1 MKKKIIL
8 LFLFCQL
15 GVFSQSFKGIIEYT
29 ASIDTAHVNKFIKD
43 LERNKEV
50 PNHIKTEVIDM
61 YNNAQPEN
69 YKLIFLNDE
78 SFFSHEGILN
88 VDGSF
93 NMGSKAGT
101 SSFYTNKTKIIEQN
115 ILGYIQKTP
124 LKWRITSETKK
135 IGDFNCLKATATEEL
150 FSRKGHTYDKEIM
163 AWFTTDIPVSFG
175 PQNYSGLPG
184 LVLELIRDDFTIKA
198 THIDLNPTEE
208 IKIKPPKESKII
220 TQEKANSFIKEMA
233 EENRG

>member
-78 SFFSHEGILN
+78 SFFSHEGIL
-88 VDGSF
+88 
-93 NMGSKAGT
+93 K
-101 SSFYTNKTKIIEQN
+101 
-115 ILGYIQKTP
+115 
-124 LKWRITSETKK
+124 R
-135 IGDFNCLKATATEEL
+135 
-150 FSRKGHTYDKEIM
+150 
-163 AWFTTDIPVSFG
+163 
-175 PQNYSGLPG
+175 
-184 LVLELIRDDFTIKA
+184 
-198 THIDLNPTEE
+198 
-208 IKIKPPKESKII
+208 
-220 TQEKANSFIKEMA
+220 
-233 EENRG
+233 